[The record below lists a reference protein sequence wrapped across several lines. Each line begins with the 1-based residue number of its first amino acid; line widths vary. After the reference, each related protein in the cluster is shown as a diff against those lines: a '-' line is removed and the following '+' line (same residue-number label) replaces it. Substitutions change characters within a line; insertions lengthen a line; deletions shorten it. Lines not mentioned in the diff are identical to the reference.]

1 MGGGANKVPYGRC
14 ASGVYTVSYLV
25 PLCLKISN
33 TFIDL
38 STHQVEENPGNDRLN
53 VNGARTYESHSPC
66 ARSGLFRGSFQ

>member
-1 MGGGANKVPYGRC
+1 MPYRRC

-25 PLCLKISN
+25 LLCLRISN

-53 VNGARTYESHSPC
+53 VNGARTCESE
-66 ARSGLFRGSFQ
+66 GLLSLPSWWSFPGIIPIS

>member
-1 MGGGANKVPYGRC
+1 LFSISPRKAVIPRRRGANNVPYGRG

-25 PLCLKISN
+25 LLCLKISN

-53 VNGARTYESHSPC
+53 VNGARTYES
-66 ARSGLFRGSFQ
+66 